1 MEKQLQTMREGE
13 IPNVMTFHALANGL
27 IHPKEDMLYD
37 DPWSA
42 NQGLSTII
50 QKVIGPSPI

>member
-1 MEKQLQTMREGE
+1 MREGE
-13 IPNVMTFHALANGL
+13 IPNVRTFHALANGL